1 MLSLEEIV
9 DMDDKQSRFLPWN
22 KLNKSLKFK
31 RVMDFADFFSKKE
44 QLDPVK
50 TEQLRQMLKDKLDKK
65 CLQRVKDVVYNQEEE
80 RIESIPALIYNQN
93 KYTLRTDNISL
104 LNSLAPKNKTL
115 KKIEIKKE

>member
-31 RVMDFADFFSKKE
+31 RVMDFADIFSKKE
-44 QLDPVK
+44 NLDEFK

-80 RIESIPALIYNQN
+80 RIESIPALIYTQN
-93 KYTLRTDNISL
+93 KYTLRTDNISPL
-104 LNSLAPKNKTL
+104 SSLAPKNKTI